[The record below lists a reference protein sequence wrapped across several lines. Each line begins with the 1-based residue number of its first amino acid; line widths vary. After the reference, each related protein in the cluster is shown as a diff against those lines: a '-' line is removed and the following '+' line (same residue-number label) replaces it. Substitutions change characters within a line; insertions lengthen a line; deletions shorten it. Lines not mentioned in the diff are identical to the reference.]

1 MQTAL
6 IIGLAITLGI
16 WVVGLGRLWRLQSA
30 SQASLKVEPIDRLF
44 AIFWL
49 PIAILALVAALPL
62 MARQW
67 LVRRQRR

>member
-1 MQTAL
+1 MRVAL
-6 IIGLAITLGI
+6 TIGLAIILCI
-16 WVVGLGRLWRLQSA
+16 WVCGLGRLWRLQSA

-49 PIAILALVAALPL
+49 PIAILALIAALPL

-67 LVRRQRR
+67 LARRQRY

>member
-1 MQTAL
+1 M
-6 IIGLAITLGI
+6 
-16 WVVGLGRLWRLQSA
+16 QSA

-49 PIAILALVAALPL
+49 PIAILALIAALPL

-67 LVRRQRR
+67 LARRQRY